1 MKDMNHIKVLH
12 IAQAAG
18 GVERYLQML
27 LDSVDTNKYQNIVIC
42 SSDYDKSYFQK
53 NKIKYYEINL
63 KRSIGISDFVAAIKI
78 RKLIRKISPDII
90 YCHSSKG
97 GAIGRF
103 ANIGIHYKCIY
114 NPHGWAFNMNCNKI
128 KRNLYTI
135 IEKILT
141 HFCDYIVCISESEK
155 KSALDAKISSEEKLI
170 VIENGIDIEKYKLGT
185 VIHREELNIPEDAYV
200 IGTVARL
207 SEQKAPD
214 VFIKMAERVK
224 DKIPN
229 SFFIMVGDGEERE
242 KIEHFIENS
251 NLKNSVIITGWVDNP
266 FSYMKIF
273 DVGLLLSRWEGFGLV
288 LAEYMLAQIPIV
300 VTEVDAI
307 PYIIENE
314 KNGLL
319 VKVDDIV
326 ETTKAVIRIHDDV
339 DLCNRMIENGFKKV
353 NEKYDIK
360 RVASE
365 HDELVDRIL
374 L

>member
-1 MKDMNHIKVLH
+1 MKDTSHIKILH

-42 SSDYDKSYFQK
+42 SSDYDRNYFKK

-63 KRSIGISDFVAAIKI
+63 KRSIGISDFIAAIKV
-78 RKLIRKISPDII
+78 RKLIKKISPDII

-97 GAIGRF
+97 GAIGRL
-103 ANIGIHYKCIY
+103 ANIGLNYKCIY
-114 NPHGWAFNMNCNKI
+114 NPHGWSFNMNCNKI
-128 KRNLYTI
+128 KRSLYTI
-135 IEKILT
+135 IEKILAS
-141 HFCDYIVCISESEK
+141 FCDSIVCISGAEK
-155 KSALDAKISSEEKLI
+155 KSALDNKISPEEKLI
-170 VIENGIDIEKYKLGT
+170 VIENGIDIEKYQLD
-185 VIHREELNIPEDAYV
+185 IMIYREELNIPKDAYIV
-200 IGTVARL
+200 GTVARL

-214 VFIKMAERVK
+214 VFIKMAEKVK
-224 DKIPN
+224 EKIPN
-229 SFFIMVGDGEERE
+229 AFFIMVGDGEERE
-242 KIEHFIENS
+242 KIESFIENS
-251 NLKNSVIITGWVDNP
+251 NLKNSVIITGWIDNP

-288 LAEYMLAQIPIV
+288 LAEYMLAKIPIV

-307 PYIIENE
+307 PYIIEDE

-326 ETTKAVIRIHDDV
+326 EATKAVIRLHDDV
-339 DLCNRMIENGFKKV
+339 DLCNKMIANGFKIV

-360 RVASE
+360 RVAGE
-365 HDELVDRIL
+365 HEELIERIL